1 MISFKDN
8 LKNGVAV
15 GEVIAVNSIFC
26 EVRGFRN
33 LKTGSQILF
42 ESDSRGFVNEIK
54 DDISKIVLIEDRGII
69 PGQMAL
75 VLKDTLTVSFGLNT
89 LGRVINVFGE
99 PLDGKG
105 KILDTKDLDMFREAP
120 SIIQRDD
127 IQKQIETG
135 NIVVDTLFPLAFGQR
150 EVILGDNK
158 TGKTTF
164 LIDLIRNQKDK
175 SIIVYVLIGKTNDQ
189 VSSIIT
195 SLEES
200 GTLEFSVVLVAKA
213 ELLPVE
219 SYLSPFAGCSIGEA
233 LWSMGKDV
241 IIVYDDLTEHA
252 KSYREI
258 SLIEGVFP
266 GKDSYPA
273 DVFSLHS
280 RLLERAGRVK
290 NNEGS
295 LTALPI
301 ISVQNND
308 FTGYIPT
315 NVISITDGQLFFDR
329 ELFLKGIRPAINT
342 GISVSRIGKRVQ
354 EIFMQSISEKLN
366 IALIKYD
373 QAYKFSHFGVNMPP
387 SVLADL
393 DRGEKINILFN
404 QNIGESYTLFEQKV
418 LITVVLSHYMD
429 IKAEDVYKMK
439 RNVKKLRNISDFKEE
454 DVENQELMKFLLS

>member
-8 LKNGVAV
+8 LKNGIAV
-15 GEVIAVNSIFC
+15 GEVVSVNSIFC

-33 LKTGSQILF
+33 LKAGSQILF
-42 ESDSRGFVNEIK
+42 ESNSRGFVNEIK
-54 DDISKIVLIEDRGII
+54 DDISKIILIEDRGIV

-75 VLKDTLTVSFGLNT
+75 ILKDKLTVSFSLNT

-105 KILDTKDLDMFREAP
+105 KILDTEDLGMFKEAP

-127 IQKQIETG
+127 IKKQIETG

-164 LIDLIRNQKDK
+164 LVDLIRNQKDK
-175 SIIVYVLIGKTNDQ
+175 ALIVYVLIGKTNDQ
-189 VSSIIT
+189 VSNIIT

-200 GTLEFSVVLVAKA
+200 EALAYSIVLVAKA
-213 ELLPVE
+213 ELLPTE
-219 SYLSPFAGCSIGEA
+219 TYLAPFSGCSIGEA
-233 LWSMGKDV
+233 LWNMGKDV

-290 NNEGS
+290 DNEGS

-329 ELFLKGIRPAINT
+329 ELFLKGLRPAINT

-354 EIFMQSISEKLN
+354 EIFMQSLSEKLN

-418 LITVVLSHYMD
+418 LITVVLSNYMN
-429 IKAEDVYKMK
+429 IKIEDVYKMK
-439 RNVKKLRNISDFKEE
+439 RNIKKVENISDFKEQ
-454 DVENQELMKFLLS
+454 DVNNQKLMEFLLS